1 MLARRRVVLVVTGGV
16 AAYKSAYLARR
27 LVEADAEVRVVMS
40 RSAHEFIGPQ
50 TFAAITGVR
59 PLSDLFG
66 DVEVSPHT
74 GLARWAEIVVVA
86 PATAATLSRVASGLS
101 EDLVSAT
108 LLATDRPILF
118 APAMHTEMW
127 ENAATQRNVEQLR
140 ADGHHFVGPFSGELA
155 GGDIGIGR
163 VAEPEEIVEALEA
176 ILTGPTEG
184 MSVLVTAGGTR
195 EPVDPVRYLG
205 NRSTGKMGHAIADE
219 AARRGHQVTLVTTS
233 ELPAHPSV
241 KVVPVETADEMLGAV
256 EGIVAD
262 VAVMAAAVA
271 DFKPATSFESKLS
284 RSEGL
289 DSIELAPTP
298 DILASVV
305 ARDPAPIT
313 VGFAAETGGVE
324 RAITK
329 AARKGVDLL
338 VYNNVAEEG
347 SGFGAD
353 TNRVVFIDRAGG
365 TESLEQMSKPNVAIH
380 LWDRIEDL
388 VSLGR

>member
-1 MLARRRVVLVVTGGV
+1 
-16 AAYKSAYLARR
+16 
-27 LVEADAEVRVVMS
+27 
-40 RSAHEFIGPQ
+40 
-50 TFAAITGVR
+50 
-59 PLSDLFG
+59 
-66 DVEVSPHT
+66 
-74 GLARWAEIVVVA
+74 
-86 PATAATLSRVASGLS
+86 
-101 EDLVSAT
+101 
-108 LLATDRPILF
+108 
-118 APAMHTEMW
+118 
-127 ENAATQRNVEQLR
+127 
-140 ADGHHFVGPFSGELA
+140 
-155 GGDIGIGR
+155 
-163 VAEPEEIVEALEA
+163 
-176 ILTGPTEG
+176 
-184 MSVLVTAGGTR
+184 
-195 EPVDPVRYLG
+195 
-205 NRSTGKMGHAIADE
+205 MGHAIDDE

-324 RAITK
+324 RAIIK